1 MASAC
6 TCMLPIGV
14 PGGQCQWCRI
24 NQQMDLVNQLK
35 LEFGMRPHA
44 FFITVTYDDAHL
56 PIIDGKA
63 NLIKEHLDNYIK
75 RIRRFYQPKT
85 IKVFAVGEYG
95 GYLFG
100 NEKAKRAIHPHY
112 HIAVFADFPEIAS
125 TIRGCVEK
133 KWTFGHAHVL
143 ILSAGLINY
152 ITGYV
157 TKKLT
162 NDKSMATVMGLDITP
177 EFRYGRGLGDV
188 SNTVIAVQEQHGLV
202 EKIRVDGKIVN
213 VPKYIREK
221 VKRKF
226 LEFGLDMTDYQKL
239 KGYKNHLRPQDHLTY
254 EERRKNAKAER
265 LMLRMQRLEEK
276 DAEIIA
282 ASGSDEIYEARALVK
297 KASILEFKSKME
309 LKKSTKRKKVL

>member
-35 LEFGMRPHA
+35 IEFGMRPHA
-44 FFITVTYDDAHL
+44 FFLTLTYSDLHL
-56 PIIDGKA
+56 PVVNGKA
-63 NLIKEHLDNYIK
+63 NLAKEHLDNYVK
-75 RIRRFYQPKT
+75 RLRRAFQPKT
-85 IKVFAVGEYG
+85 LKVFAVGEYG

-100 NEKAKRAIHPHY
+100 NESATRAIHPHY
-112 HIAVFADFPEIAS
+112 HIAVFADFAS
-125 TIRGCVEK
+125 FSSSIRSVAEK
-133 KWTFGHAHVL
+133 KWLFGHVHVL
-143 ILSAGLINY
+143 ALSAGLINY

-162 NDKSMATVMGLDITP
+162 NKKSMETVLGLDIAP
-177 EFRYGRGLGDV
+177 EFRYGRGLGDASDLV
-188 SNTVIAVQEQHGLV
+188 MSVQEQYGLV
-202 EKIRVDGKIVN
+202 QKMRVDEKIVN

-226 LEFGLDMTDYQKL
+226 LTFGLDMTDYQKL
-239 KGYKNHLRPQDHLTY
+239 KGLKNHLRPADHLIF
-254 EERRKNAKAER
+254 EERREIAKKER
-265 LMLRMQRLEEK
+265 YLLRMQQLEEK
-276 DAEIIA
+276 DKEALA
-282 ASGSDEIYEARALVK
+282 ASGSDEIYKARRLVK
-297 KASILEFKSKME
+297 TAAVADFKSKME